1 MNMINK
7 LQNWYYNKLA
17 KHKLMSSKLE
27 DIAVHEILE
36 LYLTEA
42 IATGNTARRK
52 ELAEMQ
58 SRVVET
64 KKFVNFLKEL

>member
-1 MNMINK
+1 MINK